1 MTRWNDH
8 ETKAPACGQGFRAA
22 SSVGWMGGAT
32 DGPRIGST
40 EQLAKGSIWRS
51 RDSHR
56 RLPPEVSGLQHFYR
70 LVSPATFP
78 PTECLM
84 TPVSYSP
91 RAVLRASDV
100 RTRPRSPSDASW
112 EGWGLVSTSGPTL
125 SNGTVVETVVG
136 PSADGVGKCAGAND
150 GRAGESA
157 STTWGNKRLC

>member
-1 MTRWNDH
+1 MR
-8 ETKAPACGQGFRAA
+8 PGLSCGLVSR
-22 SSVGWMGGAT
+22 VDGGAT

-91 RAVLRASDV
+91 RAVLRASVLALTED
-100 RTRPRSPSDASW
+100 SQI
-112 EGWGLVSTSGPTL
+112 
-125 SNGTVVETVVG
+125 VETVRVC
-136 PSADGVGKCAGAND
+136 ADEDAGMHLAV
-150 GRAGESA
+150 S
-157 STTWGNKRLC
+157 

>member
-100 RTRPRSPSDASW
+100 RTRPRSPSRCLLGGLGSCFDVRSHPQQW
-112 EGWGLVSTSGPTL
+112 DRCRNSRWPQRGWGG
-125 SNGTVVETVVG
+125 EMR
-136 PSADGVGKCAGAND
+136 GAND

>member
-1 MTRWNDH
+1 MR
-8 ETKAPACGQGFRAA
+8 PGLSCGLVSR
-22 SSVGWMGGAT
+22 VDGGAT

-91 RAVLRASDV
+91 RAGLRASDV
-100 RTRPRSPSDASW
+100 RTRPRSPSRCLL
-112 EGWGLVSTSGPTL
+112 GGLGSCFAVRSHPQH
-125 SNGTVVETVVG
+125 GTAVFRRNSRW
-136 PSADGVGKCAGAND
+136 P
-150 GRAGESA
+150 
-157 STTWGNKRLC
+157 

>member
-1 MTRWNDH
+1 MRRLRPH
-8 ETKAPACGQGFRAA
+8 ARGRGFRAA

-51 RDSHR
+51 RNSHR

-100 RTRPRSPSDASW
+100 RTRPQSPSRCLL
-112 EGWGLVSTSGPTL
+112 GGLGSGFGVRSHPQH
-125 SNGTVVETVVG
+125 GTVVETVVG
-136 PSADGVGKCAGAND
+136 PSADGGGEIRR
-150 GRAGESA
+150 GQRRARRGISV
-157 STTWGNKRLC
+157 SHLG